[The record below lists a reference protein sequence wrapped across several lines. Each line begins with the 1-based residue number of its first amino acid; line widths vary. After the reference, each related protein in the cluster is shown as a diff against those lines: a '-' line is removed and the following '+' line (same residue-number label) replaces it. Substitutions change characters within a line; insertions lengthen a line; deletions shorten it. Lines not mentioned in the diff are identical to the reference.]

1 MEVHAHT
8 PTPRKKWTHYLWEFL
23 MLFLAVFCGF
33 LAEYQLEHIIE
44 HKREKQ
50 YIISLSEDLRSD
62 IKQIENISVVFKT
75 KISRLDSVIDGLG
88 FSPSLNCL
96 KLSYRVIG
104 FPDFVYTDRTIQQ
117 LKNAGGLRLI
127 RNLPVADSIV
137 GYDIHVRADLIHQEN
152 MNTGTVPKLIDKL
165 NYLLDLGEWI
175 KLDKNN
181 YTDSNVIKNA
191 VLIVKDKN
199 EMIRLKNQ
207 FISYKF
213 DFTGQLNKL
222 TAIKENAIRL
232 LAVLQKEYH
241 LK

>member
-1 MEVHAHT
+1 
-8 PTPRKKWTHYLWEFL
+8 
-23 MLFLAVFCGF
+23 
-33 LAEYQLEHIIE
+33 
-44 HKREKQ
+44 
-50 YIISLSEDLRSD
+50 
-62 IKQIENISVVFKT
+62 
-75 KISRLDSVIDGLG
+75 
-88 FSPSLNCL
+88 
-96 KLSYRVIG
+96 
-104 FPDFVYTDRTIQQ
+104 
-117 LKNAGGLRLI
+117 
-127 RNLPVADSIV
+127 
-137 GYDIHVRADLIHQEN
+137 